1 MAYLIYTTQK
11 NDTFDSIA
19 LGMYNDEFLSQKII
33 SANMKYRDIITFEDG
48 TRLKVPII
56 EKKEIATLPPWYK

>member
-1 MAYLIYTTQK
+1 MAYLVYTTQK

-33 SANMKYRDIITFEDG
+33 DANMQYRKVITFDDG
-48 TRLKVPII
+48 VKLTIPII
-56 EKKEIATLPPWYK
+56 DKKDIAILPPWYK